1 VQLFFKSD
9 IMSFLPLGADNWW
22 SRINPSDQQQC

>member
-1 VQLFFKSD
+1 
-9 IMSFLPLGADNWW
+9 MSFLPLGADNWW